1 MKQKLKIIF
10 IGTPE
15 FGAIILKEL
24 IISKFKPALVITAP
38 GKPAGRKQTIT
49 SSPVKVLAKK
59 YKIPVLQ
66 PEKISN
72 VESKIKKLKPDL
84 IVVAGYGE
92 IIPKQILD
100 IPKYSS
106 LNIHPSLLP
115 KYRGASPVQF
125 TVLDGNEK
133 TGVTII
139 LITEKLDQ
147 GPILSSLEYLIK
159 DSEVTYQKLE
169 KELAN
174 WGAQLLIK
182 TVPKWI
188 KGQIKPQPQS
198 KSRVSYARI
207 LKKEDG
213 KINWK
218 KKAEEIERQ
227 VRAFDPW
234 PSAFCKANN
243 KILKIWKTSVLKQT
257 KNGPFGPP
265 GKVYLAPNDRIAVQC
280 RKDYL
285 IIEELQFEGKKRM
298 KTEDFLKGNIDFIG
312 TILK

>member
-24 IISKFKPALVITAP
+24 IKNKYKLALVITAP
-38 GKPAGRKQTIT
+38 DKPVGRKQTIT
-49 SSPVKVLAKK
+49 SLPVKVLAKK
-59 YKIPVLQ
+59 YKISILQ

-125 TVLDGNEK
+125 AILDGDEK

-139 LITEKLDQ
+139 LMTEKLDQ
-147 GPILSSLEYLIK
+147 GPILSSLEYVIK
-159 DSEVTYQKLE
+159 DSKVTYQKLE
-169 KELAN
+169 KELAS
-174 WGAQLLIK
+174 WGAQLLIE
-182 TVPKWI
+182 TIPKWI

-243 KILKIWKTSVLKQT
+243 KILKIWKASVLEQT
-257 KNGPFGPP
+257 KT
-265 GKVYLAPNDRIAVQC
+265 APSDRQEKYI
-280 RKDYL
+280 
-285 IIEELQFEGKKRM
+285 
-298 KTEDFLKGNIDFIG
+298 
-312 TILK
+312 